1 MAKRGSDHLRSLQDG
16 RSIFIDAERVADVTT
31 HGAFQQSARSIG
43 ALYDYQADAANIDW
57 MTFTSPTSRGQVN
70 RLWQLPRSHR
80 ELVERRRALEA
91 WAELSCGMLGR
102 SPDHV
107 GSSLGGMMMGRAVFE
122 RDDPKR
128 AKALADYFQ
137 YARDND
143 LFLSYVI
150 INPQADR
157 SKATSAQPGDDLVAR
172 IVDEDVQGITVRGA
186 KMLGTSAVFAN
197 ELMISGFFGL
207 QAGEEKFAFTAM
219 IPMNARGL
227 KAFSRKS
234 YEAAASST
242 FDNPLSSR
250 FDENDAII
258 YFEDVKI
265 PWERVVVCRSL
276 KMAQAQWHETRA
288 HVFQNYQCQIRLM
301 VKLRF
306 LVGIA
311 RKIAEINGIINY
323 PQVRDT
329 LGLLAA
335 KATGVEGM
343 VVAMEAAGEQ
353 YGEFY
358 VPDRAML
365 AASQV
370 LSQELYPE
378 VVETIRTLA
387 GGGLIMLPSSA
398 RDFSN
403 PESARV
409 IDKTQRSSI
418 ASPKE
423 RVKLFKLAW
432 DAIGSEFGSRHLQY
446 EMFYSGPPFVTRG
459 HAYRFF
465 DWLRSERL
473 IDGFMAT
480 YDLPDGSLPVERSPR
495 ASKRHR
501 SERLPQ

>member
-1 MAKRGSDHLRSLQDG
+1 MVKRGSDHLRSLRDD
-16 RSIFIDAERVADVTT
+16 RSIFIDGERVADVTT
-31 HGAFQQSARSIG
+31 HTAFRHTAQSIAS
-43 ALYDYQADAANIDW
+43 LYDFQAEEKNLDL
-57 MTFTSPTSRGQVN
+57 MTFRSPTTSGLRVN
-70 RLWQLPRSHR
+70 RLWQLPRSQR
-80 ELVERRRALEA
+80 ELVERRRALVA

-107 GSSLGGMMMGRAVFE
+107 GSSLAGMVMGRKVFAS
-122 RDDPKR
+122 DDRKR
-128 AKALADYFQ
+128 AKALTDYFQ
-137 YARDND
+137 YARDSD

-157 SKATSAQPGDDLVAR
+157 SKATSSQPGEDLVAR
-172 IVDEDVQGITVRGA
+172 IVDEDTQGITIRGA

-197 ELMISGFFGL
+197 ELMVSGFFGL
-207 QAGEEKFAFTAM
+207 QAGEENFAFTV
-219 IPMNARGL
+219 IVPMNVKGL
-227 KAFSRKS
+227 QVFSRKS
-234 YEAAASST
+234 YEAAATSQ

-250 FDENDAII
+250 FDENDAVI
-258 YFEDVKI
+258 YFDDVKV
-265 PWERVVVCRSL
+265 PWERVLVCRDL

-288 HVFQNYQCQIRLM
+288 HVFQNYQCQVRLM
-301 VKLRF
+301 VKLWF

-353 YGEFY
+353 YGEYY
-358 VPDRAML
+358 VPNRAML

-370 LSQELYPE
+370 LSQQLYPE
-378 VVETIRTLA
+378 IVETIRSLA

-398 RDFSN
+398 LDFAH
-403 PESARV
+403 PDFARV
-409 IDKTQRSSI
+409 INKTQRSSV
-418 ASPKE
+418 AKPEE

-432 DAIGSEFGSRHLQY
+432 DAVGSEFGSRHLQY
-446 EMFYSGPPFVTRG
+446 EMFYSGPAFVTRG

-473 IDGFMAT
+473 IDDFMAT
-480 YDLPDGSLPVERSPR
+480 YDLPDDGRPR
-495 ASKRHR
+495 
-501 SERLPQ
+501 

>member
-1 MAKRGSDHLRSLQDG
+1 
-16 RSIFIDAERVADVTT
+16 
-31 HGAFQQSARSIG
+31 
-43 ALYDYQADAANIDW
+43 
-57 MTFTSPTSRGQVN
+57 
-70 RLWQLPRSHR
+70 
-80 ELVERRRALEA
+80 
-91 WAELSCGMLGR
+91 
-102 SPDHV
+102 
-107 GSSLGGMMMGRAVFE
+107 
-122 RDDPKR
+122 
-128 AKALADYFQ
+128 
-137 YARDND
+137 
-143 LFLSYVI
+143 
-150 INPQADR
+150 
-157 SKATSAQPGDDLVAR
+157 
-172 IVDEDVQGITVRGA
+172 
-186 KMLGTSAVFAN
+186 
-197 ELMISGFFGL
+197 
-207 QAGEEKFAFTAM
+207 
-219 IPMNARGL
+219 
-227 KAFSRKS
+227 
-234 YEAAASST
+234 
-242 FDNPLSSR
+242 
-250 FDENDAII
+250 
-258 YFEDVKI
+258 
-265 PWERVVVCRSL
+265 
-276 KMAQAQWHETRA
+276 MAQAQWHETRA

-480 YDLPDGSLPVERSPR
+480 YDLPDGSFPSSDLRGLQSDIDRRGCRNDTGPGKGSGNRLPCGSDCRSNRSCNPLLRHPGRAHIDAERGRHGEPCPHVVGLVARLGLHAGDDERLEDGREFAPHATMRAEPAFGRAGGSGRSIGADDWERSRPRLQGRHGLPVR
-495 ASKRHR
+495 AR
-501 SERLPQ
+501 

>member
-1 MAKRGSDHLRSLQDG
+1 MVKRGSDHLRSLKDD
-16 RSIFIDAERVADVTT
+16 RAVFIDAAQVADVTT
-31 HGAFQQSARSIG
+31 HPAFCQSAASIA
-43 ALYDYQADAANIDW
+43 ALYDFQANDANRDL
-57 MTFTSPTSRGQVN
+57 MTFTSPSASGRRVN
-70 RLWQLPRSHR
+70 RLWQLPTSLR

-107 GSSLGGMMMGRAVFE
+107 GSSLGGMVMGLKVFE
-122 RDDPKR
+122 AADPKR
-128 AKALADYFQ
+128 ARALAEY
-137 YARDND
+137 YRHARDND

-157 SKATSAQPGDDLVAR
+157 SKAASAQPGDDLVAR
-172 IVDEDVQGITVRGA
+172 IVDEDPHGITIRGA

-197 ELMISGFFGL
+197 ELMVSGFLGL
-207 QAGEEKFAFTAM
+207 QAGEEDFAFTAM
-219 IPMNARGL
+219 VPLNAKGL

-234 YEAAASST
+234 YEAHATST

-258 YFEDVKI
+258 YFDDVKV
-265 PWERVVVCRSL
+265 PWDRVLVCRNL

-353 YGEFY
+353 YGEYY
-358 VPDRAML
+358 VPSRSML

-378 VVETIRTLA
+378 IVATIRTLA

-398 RDFSN
+398 RDFAN
-403 PESARV
+403 PEFARI
-409 IDKTQRSSI
+409 IDKTQRSSV
-418 ASPKE
+418 ASSMD

-432 DAIGSEFGSRHLQY
+432 DAVGSEFGSRHLQY
-446 EMFYSGPPFVTRG
+446 EMFYSGPAFVTRG

-480 YDLPDGSLPVERSPR
+480 YDLPGGGASL
-495 ASKRHR
+495 
-501 SERLPQ
+501 